1 MCRYLA
7 DHSAGSRASCRS
19 LQPCPPDR
27 NANTTT
33 TAADANAISPAVLMF
48 IGMRLVEAPYAKK
61 SAAIAKTAANCQKF
75 SITHLQ

>member
-1 MCRYLA
+1 MARYLA

-19 LQPCPPDR
+19 LQPFPPER
-27 NANTTT
+27 KTKTTT
-33 TAADANAISPAVLMF
+33 TAADANAISPAVRMF

-61 SAAIAKTAANCQKF
+61 SAEITKTAANCQKF